1 MKKIHLYLLGI
12 CAALLFMQ
20 CDKIEEPF
28 IEAGEQKVTADTPYF
43 EVKTQFIQK
52 YLLEEFT
59 GHTCM
64 NCPKAHEIMHE
75 MQQKMGDTLVCLAI
89 HSGSNAKPEEGLFS
103 ADYRTDL
110 GDYLTSHFGVSSY
123 PSGMISRKLFEGN
136 RVLSNRAEWKTKM
149 ASIARTPAEIGL
161 QIRDTSVSAHPD
173 SAYIFVKVSYLK
185 ETARKLQLH
194 VVVLEDS
201 IVSAQKNGYKIDTNY
216 VHNHMLRLNLSP
228 LVGSVLNTN
237 NTLEAGSSDIRAY
250 ALWRNP
256 AWRWKHCQ
264 IVAFVTDTETEEVLQ
279 VENYS
284 LR

>member
-64 NCPKAHEIMHE
+64 NCPKAHKIMHE
-75 MQQKMGDTLVCLAI
+75 MQQSMKDTLVCMAV
-89 HSGSNAKPEEGLFS
+89 HCGNFAEPGDAPYT
-103 ADYRTDL
+103 ADYRTPL
-110 GDYLTSHFGVSSY
+110 GDYISKHFSITGL
-123 PSGMISRKLFEGN
+123 PKGMISRKSFDGN
-136 RVLSNRAEWKTKM
+136 RSINYTDWKDKM
-149 ASIARTPAEIGL
+149 NSIVRTPAEIGL
-161 QIRDTSVSAHPD
+161 QIKDTSVNLRPD
-173 SAYIFVKVSYLK
+173 SAYVFVKVSYLK
-185 ETARKLQLH
+185 ETARPLRLS
-194 VVVLEDS
+194 VVLLEDS
-201 IVSAQKNGYKIDTNY
+201 IVSAQKQPDMSIITDY
-216 VHNHMLRLNLSP
+216 VHQHMLRINLSP
-228 LVGSVLNTN
+228 LEGSVLNTG

-256 AWRWKHCQ
+256 AWHWKHCQ
-264 IVAFVTDTETEEVLQ
+264 IVAFVTDAETEEVLQ
-279 VENYS
+279 VENYK

>member
-1 MKKIHLYLLGI
+1 MKKICLYLLGI
-12 CAALLFMQ
+12 CAGLLFVQ

-28 IEAGEQKVTADTPYF
+28 MEGGEQKVAADTPYF
-43 EVKTQFIQK
+43 EVKTHFLQK

-59 GHTCM
+59 GHTCI

-75 MQQKMGDTLVCLAI
+75 MQQEMGDTLVCMGI
-89 HSGSNAKPEEGLFS
+89 HSGSNAKPEEGLFA
-103 ADYRTDL
+103 ADYRTEL
-110 GDYLTSHFGVSSY
+110 GDYLAAHFGVSSY
-123 PSGMISRKLFEGN
+123 PKGMISRRTIDGKRMLE
-136 RVLSNRAEWKTKM
+136 RTEWKTKM

-161 QIRDTSVSAHPD
+161 QIRDTSVSARPD
-173 SAYIFVKVSYLK
+173 SAYVFVKVSYLK

-201 IVSAQKNGYKIDTNY
+201 IVSAQKNGLKIDTNY

-228 LVGSVLNTN
+228 INGSVLNLGE
-237 NTLEAGSSDIRAY
+237 TLEAGSSDIRAY
-250 ALWRNP
+250 AFRRNP

-279 VENYS
+279 VENFS